1 MPTSRPAGGPAATQP
16 AAPGELSVIA
26 TPIGNLE
33 DLSPRAERSLREC
46 DAVIA
51 EDSRRTRA
59 LLRHLSIER
68 PIFSL
73 PAFDEQRRI
82 PALVERLQAG
92 GRLALCTD
100 AGTPGVSDPGSR
112 LVAAAHAVGVAVTV
126 IPGPSAV
133 TAAVAGSGVGGGGG
147 FVFLAFPPRSPG
159 RLRRSVQS
167 ALGLG
172 LPVVLF
178 ESALRLARTL
188 ELLAPE
194 LGDRPVVVARE
205 LTKVHETFHRGS
217 ARELAELFHN
227 HPPRGECTI
236 VIGT

>member
-1 MPTSRPAGGPAATQP
+1 M
-16 AAPGELSVIA
+16 VA
-26 TPIGNLE
+26 TPIGNLD
-33 DLSPRAERSLREC
+33 DLTRRAERILEEC

-59 LLRHLSIER
+59 LLRHLAIDR
-68 PIFSL
+68 PILSL

-82 PALVERLQAG
+82 PALVERLRAG

-100 AGTPGVSDPGSR
+100 AGTPGVSDPGTR
-112 LVAAAHAVGVAVTV
+112 LVAAAHAAGVTVTV

-133 TAAVAGSGVGGGGG
+133 TAAVAGSGLGGGGG

-159 RLRRSVQS
+159 RLRRSLEP

-178 ESALRLARTL
+178 ESAVRLARTL
-188 ELLAPE
+188 ELLTAQ

-205 LTKVHETFHRGS
+205 LTKVHETFHHGT
-217 ARELAELFHN
+217 AGELAELFRS